1 MGLVLQDGT
10 NGCEMLHAVVVAI
23 GCGRQYFL
31 RGGVGMAIT
40 TYHVKNMVCDRCI
53 RVVREDFER
62 LGYDVRSIRLGEV
75 VAAPRD
81 DASGDAASGADV
93 SGDDALRAQLQADG
107 FELLD
112 DQRARLVEEVR
123 TAVLRLVRDATAVR
137 EKGMKHSE
145 WIERE
150 TGHEYAMLSALFSAT
165 QGITIERYIILQRIE
180 RAKEL
185 LTYGEMTVSEIA
197 WNLGFSSTAH
207 LSAQFRSVT
216 GISPTRYRAQHGHER
231 VALDKVG
238 IPERRSP

>member
-1 MGLVLQDGT
+1 MNT
-10 NGCEMLHAVVVAI
+10 VASVCDEPMRLPSVRCSCI
-23 GCGRQYFL
+23 FQ
-31 RGGVGMAIT
+31 VETPDMTIT
-40 TYHVKNMVCDRCI
+40 TYSLKNMVCDRCI
-53 RVVREDFER
+53 RVVRDDFER

-75 VAAPRD
+75 VVVPQRGAAGP
-81 DASGDAASGADV
+81 DAV
-93 SGDDALRAQLQADG
+93 RAQLEADG

-150 TGHEYAMLSALFSAT
+150 TGHDYATLSALFSAT

-207 LSAQFRSVT
+207 LSAQFRNVT
-216 GISPTRYRAQHGHER
+216 GTSPTRYRAQHGHDR
-231 VALDKVG
+231 VPLDKVG
-238 IPERRSP
+238 MPDR

>member
-1 MGLVLQDGT
+1 
-10 NGCEMLHAVVVAI
+10 
-23 GCGRQYFL
+23 
-31 RGGVGMAIT
+31 MAIT

-53 RVVREDFER
+53 RIVREDFER

-75 VAAPRD
+75 VAAQRD
-81 DASGDAASGADV
+81 DAAGNEAV
-93 SGDDALRAQLQADG
+93 RAQLQADG

-150 TGHEYAMLSALFSAT
+150 TGHEYATLSALFSAT

-238 IPERRSP
+238 IAERRSP

>member
-1 MGLVLQDGT
+1 
-10 NGCEMLHAVVVAI
+10 
-23 GCGRQYFL
+23 
-31 RGGVGMAIT
+31 MAIT

-75 VAAPRD
+75 VAAPRA
-81 DASGDAASGADV
+81 DA

-123 TAVLRLVRDATAVR
+123 TVVLRLVRDATAVR

-150 TGHEYAMLSALFSAT
+150 TGHEYATLSALFSAT

-197 WNLGFSSTAH
+197 WELGFSSTAH
-207 LSAQFRSVT
+207 LSAQFRGVT

-238 IPERRSP
+238 MPERRSS